1 MQFFGDLGA
10 LLVDLL
16 LVALSLFGI
25 GGDKL
30 HGVVDLGEDGG
41 AEVEPRR
48 QLGSQA
54 QHFL

>member
-1 MQFFGDLGA
+1 MQFFGDMGA